1 MTENKYHLAFH
12 KWLTKYKYKLCWASQ
27 KEGLQDQ
34 FWVSQGDAKFV
45 EPSDDW
51 SWLQMQTAPNP
62 YDSPDVALVYEDDM
76 QFWQRR
82 VLKEK
87 HSPTNFFR
95 GLVDPVIKKS
105 ESAVTNFHVPIYE
118 WLGPTHQKY
127 QCWAKYV

>member
-12 KWLTKYKYKLCWASQ
+12 KWSTKYKYKLCWASQ

-45 EPSDDW
+45 KPSDDW

-76 QFWQRR
+76 
-82 VLKEK
+82 
-87 HSPTNFFR
+87 
-95 GLVDPVIKKS
+95 
-105 ESAVTNFHVPIYE
+105 
-118 WLGPTHQKY
+118 
-127 QCWAKYV
+127 

>member
-1 MTENKYHLAFH
+1 MTENKYHLALH
-12 KWLTKYKYKLCWASQ
+12 QWSTKYKYKLCWASQ

-76 QFWQRR
+76 QFWRT
-82 VLKEK
+82 K
-87 HSPTNFFR
+87 
-95 GLVDPVIKKS
+95 
-105 ESAVTNFHVPIYE
+105 
-118 WLGPTHQKY
+118 
-127 QCWAKYV
+127 

>member
-12 KWLTKYKYKLCWASQ
+12 KWSTKYKYKLCWASQ

-62 YDSPDVALVYEDDM
+62 YDSPNVALVYEDDM
-76 QFWQRR
+76 HFCAQSSFGSA
-82 VLKEK
+82 EY
-87 HSPTNFFR
+87 S
-95 GLVDPVIKKS
+95 KKNTHPLIFS
-105 ESAVTNFHVPIYE
+105 ED
-118 WLGPTHQKY
+118 
-127 QCWAKYV
+127 

>member
-1 MTENKYHLAFH
+1 MTDYDYEYHSASQ
-12 KWLTKYKYKLCWASQ
+12 WWPITNIIWPPKYKYKLCWASQ

-76 QFWQRR
+76 QFWRT
-82 VLKEK
+82 K
-87 HSPTNFFR
+87 
-95 GLVDPVIKKS
+95 
-105 ESAVTNFHVPIYE
+105 
-118 WLGPTHQKY
+118 
-127 QCWAKYV
+127 